1 MQLALMEKKK
11 MSLTLLDITDR
22 LKQMDE
28 VTLLEILEIN
38 SEQIIDRFAD
48 VIELKADELEE
59 DLE

>member
-11 MSLTLLDITDR
+11 MSLTVPDIMDK

-38 SEQIIDRFAD
+38 SEQLVDRFAD
-48 VIELKADELEE
+48 VIEDKADLLEE

>member
-1 MQLALMEKKK
+1 
-11 MSLTLLDITDR
+11 MSLTVPDIMDK

-38 SEQIIDRFAD
+38 SEQIVDRFAD
-48 VIELKADELEE
+48 VIEEKADLLEE

>member
-11 MSLTLLDITDR
+11 MSLTVPDIMDK

-38 SEQIIDRFAD
+38 SEQLVDRFAD
-48 VIELKADELEE
+48 VIEEKADFLEE
-59 DLE
+59 GLE